1 MKTETISGREMR
13 FLDNNNILNYPNIII
28 LNTEETFKFRAWHDG
43 MINMKSSGA
52 EDIITEEN

>member
-1 MKTETISGREMR
+1 MR